1 MHRHATWVSH
11 RTPKIN
17 YMDRRGQHSPRA
29 HKSTKRG
36 RVAAAAPRVRP
47 SEPVTLRPSDTC
59 SMLYQTTSLYMTVH
73 AGVWLG

>member
-36 RVAAAAPRVRP
+36 RVAAAAPRC
-47 SEPVTLRPSDTC
+47 E
-59 SMLYQTTSLYMTVH
+59 TVGAGDAPTERHLLH
-73 AGVWLG
+73 ALPNY